1 MKFVEIQK
9 NDITTRYYKYH
20 NKLLTRTR
28 DDVTGNYLIFKQHLS
43 NKESQLKNI
52 YGGNGDLSNI
62 SASFLLKFPTA
73 KYSDFMQNNSLKGQ
87 ILTCF
92 KNFDSTGVLSNY
104 ELDTSTPNE
113 TDIRILV
120 GVSWEAN
127 DVDAE
132 TKANALIA
140 KVTNSTDLTNLFT
153 AVPSPFDNVI
163 LETSLDPLTID
174 MYVSS
179 TILSLLTTYN
189 SATNDTD
196 IEVKTVGLYDHIGVK
211 INIETDNEYR
221 RLRTNGVKTVNIA
234 GIDPTE
240 DVIIATLFDKD
251 YKKLYTFIQAPSS
264 HIQQTQGSS
273 GDILNESVEGSIT
286 LDLDYNN
293 FTDENQ
299 TDFINTMNS
308 ETGGYTIIINVYEGS
323 AIIEYTII
331 FDITKTQQEIND
343 VVGKLNDD
351 TEIQN
356 IINKSLTMNNVVSS
370 KTPNKT
376 VTQKQ
381 HITKKAKILN
391 VEYDEVNSKII
402 FKTIGSYKHILYK
415 PTEQNTF
422 LSTTNK
428 NVDLPQGFTNKI
440 DVKLVDVND
449 GDITTVKTYNFDVI
463 APIITLNGDTLIK
476 LGVGDTYVEQGATVT
491 DDSGETITPVI
502 TGSVDTNTVGTYTV
516 TYTATDSS
524 GNTNNKQRLIY
535 VMLDVNST
543 PIRDAAVFSSSNWKF
558 SAYQTTDGEPVF
570 TDTSVSFGK
579 SKAGGWLSGSA
590 IDYSAYFR
598 TIYRVHINYA
608 NNYNDAAF
616 EITVDPS
623 FAVFDDPNNG
633 AARLDN
639 RWAIAILNTPGYYH
653 ANATFPVPPNS
664 TLFKEKVYTNDEDF
678 YIITTATPDTNTV
691 TVSLRSLENEHLW
704 EVQFPHT
711 YTNNQAPLSFY
722 IEYAYMAST
731 SPNPGFSL
739 LTGIGIFTNPAQSIA
754 SNIETY
760 RSLFNI
766 DLNMPLA
773 SSEKPISGD
782 DAFGASNWKF
792 TARNTDVVFTNSS
805 VALGKWEAGAWLS
818 GSTIDYSAY
827 FRVFYRVHVNWV
839 EGDSNIFFEV
849 LVDPSFNGWDDPNTY
864 GQRADPW
871 ILIASIHHSNSITI
885 STPLNESLMQSIIT
899 TNNQDFYVILT
910 STPNTNTVAISCR
923 SIENEPFY
931 EANVTHTYTNNLAP
945 LSFFSE
951 ATLDKTPGQGF
962 IVKTGIAVFTDQS
975 TTVSDN
981 IASYRTMF
989 NVDDGLPISPDV

>member
-43 NKESQLKNI
+43 NKENQLKNI
-52 YGGNGDLSNI
+52 YGGNGDISNI
-62 SASFLLKFPTA
+62 SGSFLLKFPTA
-73 KYSDFMQNNSLKGQ
+73 KYSDFMQKKTLKGE
-87 ILTCF
+87 ILSTF

-104 ELDTSTPNE
+104 ELDTTTPNE

-153 AVPSPFDNVI
+153 AVQSPFDNVI
-163 LETSLDPLTID
+163 LDTSLEPLTID

-179 TILSLLTTYN
+179 TILSLVSTYN
-189 SATNDTD
+189 SGTNDTD

-264 HIQQTQGSS
+264 YIQQTQGSS
-273 GDILNESVEGSIT
+273 GDILNETVEGSIT
-286 LDLDYNN
+286 LDLDYIN
-293 FTDENQ
+293 FTAENQ

-323 AIIEYTII
+323 AIIDYNII
-331 FDITKTQQEIND
+331 FDISKTAQEINN
-343 VVGKLNDD
+343 VVAKLNDD

-356 IINKSLTMNNVVSS
+356 IINKSETMNNVVSS

-381 HITKKAKILN
+381 QITKEAKLLN

-463 APIITLNGDTLIK
+463 SPIITLNGDTLIK
-476 LGVGDTYVEQGATVT
+476 LSVGDTYVEQGATVT

-502 TGSVDTNTVGTYTV
+502 TGSVDTNTIGTYTV

-524 GNTNNKQRLIY
+524 A
-535 VMLDVNST
+535 NS
-543 PIRDAAVFSSSNWKF
+543 A
-558 SAYQTTDGEPVF
+558 
-570 TDTSVSFGK
+570 SVV
-579 SKAGGWLSGSA
+579 
-590 IDYSAYFR
+590 R
-598 TIYRVHINYA
+598 TIVVVLNVA
-608 NNYNDAAF
+608 
-616 EITVDPS
+616 TV
-623 FAVFDDPNNG
+623 
-633 AARLDN
+633 R
-639 RWAIAILNTPGYYH
+639 Y
-653 ANATFPVPPNS
+653 
-664 TLFKEKVYTNDEDF
+664 
-678 YIITTATPDTNTV
+678 
-691 TVSLRSLENEHLW
+691 
-704 EVQFPHT
+704 
-711 YTNNQAPLSFY
+711 
-722 IEYAYMAST
+722 
-731 SPNPGFSL
+731 
-739 LTGIGIFTNPAQSIA
+739 
-754 SNIETY
+754 
-760 RSLFNI
+760 
-766 DLNMPLA
+766 
-773 SSEKPISGD
+773 
-782 DAFGASNWKF
+782 
-792 TARNTDVVFTNSS
+792 
-805 VALGKWEAGAWLS
+805 S
-818 GSTIDYSAY
+818 GSTNFHNDGNSYINLKDQSEGLTFTEEVINSSLY
-827 FRVFYRVHVNWV
+827 FATAEFIFTFAAKINMTTFNGYQRVFNFKDQPKANTFMLYMGNLSTFYGHRPWSGKPDYFVKTLTTPLSLNTDYYLKLEIQPNQVAFGISSTPDGLN
-839 EGDSNIFFEV
+839 GSNDIYT
-849 LVDPSFNGWDDPNTY
+849 LTQSFDMGERKGPWYIGT
-864 GQRADPW
+864 ADPY
-871 ILIASIHHSNSITI
+871 NETI
-885 STPLNESLMQSIIT
+885 SGEVSEI
-899 TNNQDFYVILT
+899 VI
-910 STPNTNTVAISCR
+910 
-923 SIENEPFY
+923 
-931 EANVTHTYTNNLAP
+931 
-945 LSFFSE
+945 
-951 ATLDKTPGQGF
+951 
-962 IVKTGIAVFTDQS
+962 TDQS
-975 TTVSDN
+975 LTWLE
-981 IASYRTMF
+981 AFPQF
-989 NVDDGLPISPDV
+989 N